1 MLQAHRIVQPPLL
14 NVDRLRATELSTVPF
29 EHVIVQNFINA
40 DWEDR
45 LMADF
50 PALQKPGSFPLSTVT
65 FGSDF
70 SGLIEQMNGADF
82 RNAVE
87 EKFSISLANRPTMF
101 TVRGLCRSS
110 DGKIHTDSE
119 TKLITVL
126 LYMNPRW
133 GNDGGRL
140 RLLRSATNIDDAVA
154 EVSPTVGTLLV
165 FRRSDRSYPG

>member
-65 FGSDF
+65 FGSGF
-70 SGLIEQMNGADF
+70 AGLIEQMNGADF

-87 EKFSISLANRPTMF
+87 EKFSISLANAPPCSR
-101 TVRGLCRSS
+101 
-110 DGKIHTDSE
+110 
-119 TKLITVL
+119 
-126 LYMNPRW
+126 
-133 GNDGGRL
+133 
-140 RLLRSATNIDDAVA
+140 
-154 EVSPTVGTLLV
+154 
-165 FRRSDRSYPG
+165 